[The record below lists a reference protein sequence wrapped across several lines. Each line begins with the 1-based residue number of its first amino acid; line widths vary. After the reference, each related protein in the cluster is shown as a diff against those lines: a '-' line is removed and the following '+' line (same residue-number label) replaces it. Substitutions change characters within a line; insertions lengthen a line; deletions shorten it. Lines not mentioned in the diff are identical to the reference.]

1 MQCHDAIIWI
11 TGRAAY
17 SHPRM
22 INMFADY
29 VSRNLRRTARRFAS
43 PAIPTAEMPIN
54 AARSTGIIDNFL
66 LGGHFYGEKDMPEMR
81 IFGAS
86 ALLDRRQAMEV
97 SVRTM
102 RNNFYFV
109 KGEIRSC

>member
-1 MQCHDAIIWI
+1 
-11 TGRAAY
+11 
-17 SHPRM
+17 
-22 INMFADY
+22 
-29 VSRNLRRTARRFAS
+29 
-43 PAIPTAEMPIN
+43 
-54 AARSTGIIDNFL
+54 
-66 LGGHFYGEKDMPEMR
+66 MPEMR

>member
-54 AARSTGIIDNFL
+54 AARSTGIIGNFL
-66 LGGHFYGEKDMPEMR
+66 
-81 IFGAS
+81 
-86 ALLDRRQAMEV
+86 
-97 SVRTM
+97 
-102 RNNFYFV
+102 
-109 KGEIRSC
+109 